1 MQLKLHLVA
10 DLAVEQGLPDGGEIA
25 DDPLVGIG
33 IPGAQNGEALALLSA
48 QIGGDHHRAE
58 VDGVGFRVGEIRAA
72 RPHHL
77 RFQLF
82 FLTHDDF
89 LHLFGG
95 LVFVIFAEVP
105 VASGDGDLLGVGG
118 NLFLHQLLV
127 FEAAALEAFP

>member
-1 MQLKLHLVA
+1 MSVF
-10 DLAVEQGLPDGGEIA
+10 
-25 DDPLVGIG
+25 
-33 IPGAQNGEALALLSA
+33 ALEKSVP
-48 QIGGDHHRAE
+48 RA
-58 VDGVGFRVGEIRAA
+58 
-72 RPHHL
+72 HHL

-118 NLFLHQLLV
+118 NLLLHQLLV
-127 FEAAALEAFP
+127 FEAAAFEAFP